1 MMATAPPAKKTVAT
15 GALLV
20 PTGQGRVQELM
31 PGDVALGQV
40 GDQFKTLLG
49 SCICVI
55 LTDARRT
62 VAALSHIVHVSRPN
76 SDNAR
81 NTAYGSVAMEA
92 MFQMLGSAGAIP
104 SRCQAYVYGGGNMFP
119 GHYVAETVGAR
130 NARWVLQFLKEQ
142 GIVVIDVDVEGSG
155 YRKVSWMVGTT
166 EPKVEMV
173 AVEPEVPDAH

>member
-1 MMATAPPAKKTVAT
+1 MTPMQPAKKPGPG
-15 GALLV
+15 GAVLA
-20 PTGQGRVQELM
+20 PNGQVRVQELM
-31 PGDVALGQV
+31 PGDVALGYA

-92 MFQMLGSAGAIP
+92 MFQMLGSTGAIP

-119 GHYVAETVGAR
+119 GQYVTETVGAR
-130 NARWVLQFLKEQ
+130 NARWVLQFLKDQ
-142 GIVVIDVDVEGSG
+142 GIVVIDVGVEGSG
-155 YRKVSWMVGTT
+155 YRKISWIVGTA